1 MIHFDWDI
9 KGINL
14 ETFSPETMPLQ
25 PCSGETAVTP
35 EQVELFTS
43 LLRQEAAA
51 VETSSFRPTFPQSII
66 SPEKPQNARQMPINM
81 QVLSAQVPVNTPSIT
96 VKAPVYAP
104 VQTTAPLE
112 ILESLETLETP
123 AMAPAMENAKPSV
136 KEPSTQVP
144 VPQETVNTPSITVK
158 ASVYTPL
165 QPMASLENL
174 ESLGSLEVLEALEAQ
189 DNLKSSEAPALAP
202 AMANATLSVQIP
214 VAQKLS
220 TQIPVAQMPAVAQ
233 TQSAQVPDSMPH
245 ITIKASVYTPLQ
257 PMASLENLALLE
269 TLEMPDNLEALETP
283 AIVPAMEFAT
293 LSVQQPPVQ
302 ISTAHEPSVQMPM
315 AQMPAAAQIQSS
327 QVPDSM
333 PITVKAPV
341 SPPLQPMASPEN
353 PEALEVL
360 EPLETPAMAPAMEN
374 TKPSVQQTSVQMP
387 MPQKSSTQMPVAQMP
402 TIAQTQF
409 AQVSENT
416 PSITVT
422 VSVSTPLQ
430 STAQREILDNQEP
443 LEVLESP
450 KVLENLKPLETAAMP
465 TAMENAK
472 PSVQIPVAQTP
483 AIAQTQSAQIPTNT
497 PSITVNASVSTP
509 LQPMASLE
517 NLEPLETLETAAMPH
532 AMENAMSSVQK
543 ASVQLPIA
551 QKPSIQMPVQETVN
565 KPSIMVTASV
575 STPLRPL
582 VSLEN
587 LETLE
592 SLEVLEPLENL
603 ENLQPL
609 ETTAMAPA
617 TEKAMPS
624 TEKPSTQMP
633 VAQDPVNTLSITV
646 TASVS
651 TPLQPMAPIENLEP
665 LSLLENPEPLD
676 ILETP
681 AMAPVIENAKPSLQ
695 EPSVQK
701 PTVLEPSIL
710 SLVMQKPLI
719 AQTQSAQ
726 IPTNTPSITV
736 KAFVSAPLQPMA
748 PIEILENPEPL
759 ALLENPKPLDIL
771 ETPAM
776 APAMENA
783 VASVEVPS
791 MQTSV
796 AQKPLITQTQSAQ
809 IPTNTPYITVKASV
823 SAPLQPMA
831 PIEILENL
839 EPLALLENLEPL
851 DILETPA
858 MAPVMENAGASVEV
872 PSMQTFV
879 AQKPLIAQTQSA
891 QIPTNT
897 PYITVKTSV
906 SIPLQP
912 MVSLESLDSP
922 EHLVP
927 LKDLEPLET
936 VAMAPAM
943 ENTKPSVQ
951 IPMPQKP
958 SVLLPTAQMSS
969 MQMPVAQ
976 MYVITQM
983 QSAQEPAN
991 AQYITV
997 KAPVSAP
1004 LQPMASLES
1013 PDFLEYQ
1020 VPLENPEPLETA
1032 TMPPA
1037 MENTKLSVEVP
1048 STQMPTAQMPIT
1060 QMPVITQTAFTQM
1073 PFMAATNA
1081 PSMENAESSVQEAPI
1096 QIPTLQKP
1104 SVQIPTLQKP
1114 STQMPVTQMPTIAQ
1128 EHPAQVTVNT
1138 PYITVKASVST
1149 SLQPMVSLEPL
1160 EKLESLEVLEP
1171 LVLLAHLENQE
1182 PLEVQETAAMLP
1194 AENAKPS
1201 VQQPSVQISIPRK
1214 SSAQVSVAQKPLT
1227 MQMLSAQESV
1237 NVPYITVKAPISTHL
1252 QPMAPL
1258 ENLEPLESLEV
1269 LEPPVPLAHLE
1280 KLEPLESLETPTMP
1294 YATENARPSVQEAS
1308 VQKPIAEQPFTQMPV
1323 AQKPIITQMPS
1334 AHSSASTPYITV
1346 KASVSSPQ
1354 QPLSSLENLD
1364 VLDHLAPLESL
1375 EKATMPYAM
1384 ENITLSTPISSAQK
1398 PFTAQTP
1405 STHASTRIPYM
1416 TTKASHASTQK
1427 LEAPEK
1433 PVQKAPSMPIVDTS
1447 TIHAAATAISQPT
1460 DLAMPSVAPVK
1471 ASSMVMPPAQILA
1484 ETVNELTDAILV
1496 NIDENGH
1503 LGEIRL
1509 VLKPDVLDGT
1519 SILLKCDQKQVS
1531 VTFFPGAESAEQLL
1545 MANQGRIAETLAETG
1560 HLPVKISIINSEG
1573 RRQIRKTA

>member
-1 MIHFDWDI
+1 
-9 KGINL
+9 
-14 ETFSPETMPLQ
+14 
-25 PCSGETAVTP
+25 
-35 EQVELFTS
+35 
-43 LLRQEAAA
+43 
-51 VETSSFRPTFPQSII
+51 
-66 SPEKPQNARQMPINM
+66 
-81 QVLSAQVPVNTPSIT
+81 
-96 VKAPVYAP
+96 
-104 VQTTAPLE
+104 
-112 ILESLETLETP
+112 
-123 AMAPAMENAKPSV
+123 
-136 KEPSTQVP
+136 
-144 VPQETVNTPSITVK
+144 
-158 ASVYTPL
+158 
-165 QPMASLENL
+165 
-174 ESLGSLEVLEALEAQ
+174 
-189 DNLKSSEAPALAP
+189 
-202 AMANATLSVQIP
+202 
-214 VAQKLS
+214 
-220 TQIPVAQMPAVAQ
+220 
-233 TQSAQVPDSMPH
+233 
-245 ITIKASVYTPLQ
+245 
-257 PMASLENLALLE
+257 
-269 TLEMPDNLEALETP
+269 
-283 AIVPAMEFAT
+283 
-293 LSVQQPPVQ
+293 
-302 ISTAHEPSVQMPM
+302 
-315 AQMPAAAQIQSS
+315 
-327 QVPDSM
+327 
-333 PITVKAPV
+333 
-341 SPPLQPMASPEN
+341 
-353 PEALEVL
+353 
-360 EPLETPAMAPAMEN
+360 
-374 TKPSVQQTSVQMP
+374 
-387 MPQKSSTQMPVAQMP
+387 
-402 TIAQTQF
+402 
-409 AQVSENT
+409 
-416 PSITVT
+416 
-422 VSVSTPLQ
+422 
-430 STAQREILDNQEP
+430 
-443 LEVLESP
+443 
-450 KVLENLKPLETAAMP
+450 
-465 TAMENAK
+465 
-472 PSVQIPVAQTP
+472 
-483 AIAQTQSAQIPTNT
+483 
-497 PSITVNASVSTP
+497 
-509 LQPMASLE
+509 
-517 NLEPLETLETAAMPH
+517 
-532 AMENAMSSVQK
+532 
-543 ASVQLPIA
+543 
-551 QKPSIQMPVQETVN
+551 
-565 KPSIMVTASV
+565 
-575 STPLRPL
+575 
-582 VSLEN
+582 
-587 LETLE
+587 
-592 SLEVLEPLENL
+592 
-603 ENLQPL
+603 
-609 ETTAMAPA
+609 
-617 TEKAMPS
+617 
-624 TEKPSTQMP
+624 
-633 VAQDPVNTLSITV
+633 
-646 TASVS
+646 
-651 TPLQPMAPIENLEP
+651 
-665 LSLLENPEPLD
+665 
-676 ILETP
+676 
-681 AMAPVIENAKPSLQ
+681 MAPVIENAMPSLL

-726 IPTNTPSITV
+726 IPTNTP
-736 KAFVSAPLQPMA
+736 
-748 PIEILENPEPL
+748 
-759 ALLENPKPLDIL
+759 
-771 ETPAM
+771 
-776 APAMENA
+776 
-783 VASVEVPS
+783 
-791 MQTSV
+791 
-796 AQKPLITQTQSAQ
+796 
-809 IPTNTPYITVKASV
+809 
-823 SAPLQPMA
+823 
-831 PIEILENL
+831 
-839 EPLALLENLEPL
+839 
-851 DILETPA
+851 
-858 MAPVMENAGASVEV
+858 
-872 PSMQTFV
+872 
-879 AQKPLIAQTQSA
+879 
-891 QIPTNT
+891 
-897 PYITVKTSV
+897 YITVKTSV
-906 SIPLQP
+906 SVPLQP

-943 ENTKPSVQ
+943 ENTKPFVQ

-1081 PSMENAESSVQEAPI
+1081 PSMENAESSVKEAPI

-1114 STQMPVTQMPTIAQ
+1114 STQMPTLQKPSTQMPVTQMPTIAQ
-1128 EHPAQVTVNT
+1128 EQSAQVTVNT

-1194 AENAKPS
+1194 AENAKLLVQQPS